1 MFFNNTFILAS
12 SSSSRYKILKD
23 VGLSF
28 TKVHPRCKEDFLK
41 KKLIKEK
48 KNPNQISLLLA
59 RMKSKSISQIKI
71 NRIVVGSDTIIS
83 LNNKILNKAK
93 NLKDAKKK
101 IKLMSGKTHI
111 VYSSVSVFYN
121 NEEIWSTTQKTFVK
135 IRELNNYEIDS
146 YLLMAG
152 DKILAAV
159 GCYHI
164 EKRGPNIIEGIK
176 GDFFNVMGFPLF
188 PFLAFLKKKVLNK

>member
-48 KNPNQISLLLA
+48 KNPSQISLLLA